1 MDFSIKEKFSKVA
14 KDSGRSFIREILK
27 LLTNP
32 NIISFAGGLPSPASF
47 PIEDIRRITSKILKE
62 CGEYTLQYG
71 TTEGDVLLREELAK
85 YLNKQDYN
93 TCFENILITIG
104 SQQALDIIAK
114 QFIEKDDNIL
124 VGLPSY
130 LGALNVFSSYYP
142 KTIGIELDDKGMR
155 ADLLEQ
161 KLDNIYKGGEIV
173 KLIYLIPDFQNPT
186 GITMPL
192 KRREQILRIAQKYG
206 VLILEDS
213 PYRLVR
219 FFGENIPTLF
229 SLAGGKGVI
238 NLGTFSK
245 ILAPGFRL
253 GWITAQSEIIK
264 KAVSLKQTMDLCTPL
279 FTQKVAGEYM
289 RSGCFEANLPK
300 IKKIYKEKLCTMIEC
315 FKKYMPDEVSWVEP
329 EGGLFLFVTL
339 PSHIDTMELL
349 HLCTKE
355 YDIAFVP
362 GVVFYCDGSVKN
374 KLRVNF
380 SYSSIEQITLGVQR
394 LAQAIKKM
402 L

>member
-1 MDFSIKEKFSKVA
+1 MDFSIKEKFSRVA

-114 QFIEKDDNIL
+114 QFIEKGDNIL

-192 KRREQILRIAQKYG
+192 KRREQILRIAKKYG

-219 FFGENIPTLF
+219 FSKENIPTLF
-229 SLAGGKGVI
+229 SLAGGVGVI

-279 FTQKVAGEYM
+279 FTQRVAGEYM

-315 FKKYMPDEVSWVEP
+315 FKKYMPDTVSWVEP

-339 PSHIDTMELL
+339 PPHIDTMELL

-380 SYSSIEQITLGVQR
+380 SYSSIEQITSGVQR